1 MEDILAR
8 HRRRAVPRYTSYPTA
23 PHFRPEF
30 AEATWHD
37 WLADLPPADPVSL
50 YLHVPFCRQLCWYCG
65 CNMKLAAQYAPVAAY
80 AASLGA
86 EIDLLA
92 TALPARLRVS
102 HLAWGGGTP
111 TALSPADLRALMTRV
126 RAAFLLMDGAE
137 LSIESDPR
145 TLTPEMATTIGALGF
160 TRASFGVQEFDPRV
174 QAAINRVQPP
184 RMVADAVAG
193 LRGAGVRGINF
204 DLVYGLPHQTE
215 ATLLATIAQAAALR
229 PDRIALF
236 GYAHVPWIAKRQRR
250 IEETALPGP
259 SERVAMAE
267 AAATALVE
275 AGYQPVGIDHFALP
289 DDALAVVARAGRLHR
304 NFQGYTTD
312 TAETLLGLGTT
323 AISRTPRGLVQAIP
337 ETGAWAR
344 AVAEGR
350 LPVSRGI
357 ALSDD
362 DRLRAA
368 VIEQVMC
375 HGTVDTAAL
384 GAAHGAAPGW
394 DADAWPALTDL
405 AADGILRLEPPGRVT
420 LTPAG
425 RGLERVVAA
434 AWDRYLGT
442 GAARHSVAV

>member
-23 PHFRPEF
+23 PHFRPGF
-30 AEATWHD
+30 AEATWRD

-80 AASLGA
+80 AASLRA
-86 EIDLLA
+86 EIDLVA
-92 TALPARLRVS
+92 AALPARLGVS

-111 TALSPADLRALMTRV
+111 TALSPADLRALMIRI
-126 RAAFLLMDGAE
+126 RAAFLLTEGAE

-145 TLTPEMATTIGALGF
+145 TLTPEMAATIGALGF

-215 ATLLATIAQAAALR
+215 ATLLATIARATAMR

-236 GYAHVPWIAKRQRR
+236 GYAHVPWVAKRQRK
-250 IEETALPGP
+250 IEDAALPGP
-259 SERVAMAE
+259 SERGAMAE
-267 AAATALVE
+267 AATAALVA

-289 DDALAVVARAGRLHR
+289 DDPLAVAARTGRLRR

-312 TAETLLGLGTT
+312 IAETLLGLGTT

-350 LPVSRGI
+350 LPVHRGV

-375 HGTVDTAAL
+375 HGAVDTAAL
-384 GAAHGAAPGW
+384 GDAHGAAAGW
-394 DADAWPALTDL
+394 DADAWPALREL
-405 AADGILRLEPPGRVT
+405 ADDGILRLELPGRVT

>member
-23 PHFRPEF
+23 PHFRPGF
-30 AEATWHD
+30 AESLWRD
-37 WLADLPPADPVSL
+37 WLSSLPPNDPVSL

-80 AASLGA
+80 AATLNA
-86 EIDLLA
+86 EIDLLSA
-92 TALPARLRVS
+92 ALPARMRVS

-111 TALSPADLRALMTRV
+111 TALSPADLRSLMTRI
-126 RAAFLLMDGAE
+126 RAAFLLTEGAE
-137 LSIESDPR
+137 LTIESDPR
-145 TLTPEMATTIGALGF
+145 TLTPDMAATVGALGF
-160 TRASFGVQEFDPRV
+160 TRASFGVQEFDPKV

-184 RMVADAVAG
+184 RMVADAVAA

-204 DLVYGLPHQTE
+204 DLVFGLPHQTE
-215 ATLLATIAQAAALR
+215 ATLLSTITTAAAMR

-236 GYAHVPWIAKRQRR
+236 GYAHVPWVAKRQRK
-250 IEETALPGP
+250 IEDATLPGL
-259 SERVAMAE
+259 SERAAMAE
-267 AAATALVE
+267 AAAAALAE
-275 AGYQPVGIDHFALP
+275 AGYQPIGIDHFALP
-289 DDALAVVARAGRLHR
+289 DDPLAVAARAGRLHR

-323 AISRTPRGLVQAIP
+323 AISRTPQGIVQAIP

-344 AVAEGR
+344 AVADNR

-362 DRLRAA
+362 DLLRAA

-375 HGTVDTAAL
+375 HGRVDTAAL
-384 GAAHGAAPGW
+384 GTAHGCEPGW
-394 DADAWPALTDL
+394 DADAWPALAEL
-405 AADGILRLEPPGRVT
+405 AADGVVQLEAPGRVA

-434 AWDRYLGT
+434 AWDRYLGA
-442 GAARHSVAV
+442 GEARHSVAV